1 MFFKFVDTFFS
12 PLPFPDD
19 FVPADPHVRV
29 GGTSSEDVEK
39 AKAMILEFLD
49 TKSSRVTM
57 KMDVSYTDHSH
68 IIGKGG
74 EMLQMLQLLPVGAFG
89 TLATVF

>member
-1 MFFKFVDTFFS
+1 MFCSFEFLTIFFS
-12 PLPFPDD
+12 PLSFPDD

-74 EMLQMLQLLPVGAFG
+74 EVSLES
-89 TLATVF
+89 